1 MDPYQTTRRVMY
13 DLVWSKPMTTVAMEL
28 GISDVALKKICDRHR
43 IPTPGRGYWAKK
55 ESGQPIQRTRFYAT
69 ADPADE
75 QIIIHGPPAPPSPAV
90 REAIKVH
97 REPHVSRPSRPKPME
112 FEPVEPLR
120 IIHPSIARTAQAL
133 RRAELRPDGAVSA
146 SGEAECGIEVGITSV
161 ERVIRI
167 LDALARALDARDLAL
182 HAEGRL
188 MRTGIG
194 RDTLTFA
201 LIERTETRP
210 HIPTDAEL
218 AEEERRLR
226 RNERNARLGLW
237 EYGQKRAYP
246 EPDTIRTGEL
256 GIRITDQYV
265 TGARRVWKDGKTQR
279 LENLIEEIADGMVLY
294 LAGVKARREEHE
306 RWQQEWRLQEQR
318 RALARAREEREKRR
332 QEFVGR
338 LAAAAAEISQ
348 LEGFLARM
356 QSSGPDCPGEVG
368 RMLAWAEVRIR
379 TLQASLEPL
388 GLAAALAEQKLFPEP
403 DDLMDRPRDGTDPT

>member
-1 MDPYQTTRRVMY
+1 
-13 DLVWSKPMTTVAMEL
+13 
-28 GISDVALKKICDRHR
+28 
-43 IPTPGRGYWAKK
+43 
-55 ESGQPIQRTRFYAT
+55 
-69 ADPADE
+69 
-75 QIIIHGPPAPPSPAV
+75 
-90 REAIKVH
+90 
-97 REPHVSRPSRPKPME
+97 
-112 FEPVEPLR
+112 
-120 IIHPSIARTAQAL
+120 
-133 RRAELRPDGAVSA
+133 
-146 SGEAECGIEVGITSV
+146 
-161 ERVIRI
+161 
-167 LDALARALDARDLAL
+167 
-182 HAEGRL
+182 

-194 RDTLTFA
+194 RDALTFA
-201 LIERTETRP
+201 LIERTETRS

-246 EPDTIRTGEL
+246 ETDTIRTGEL
-256 GIRITDQYV
+256 GIRITDQYI
-265 TGARRVWKDGKTQR
+265 TGARRVWKDGTTQR
-279 LENLIEEIADGMVLY
+279 LENLSEEIADGMVLY

-356 QSSGPDCPGEVG
+356 RSRGPDCPGEVA
-368 RMLAWAEVRIR
+368 RMLAWAESRIQA
-379 TLQASLEPL
+379 LQASLQPQ

-403 DDLMDRPRDGTDPT
+403 DDLADPPQDEADQA